1 MHGEG
6 KYEWP
11 ENSKSYEGGWVEGK
25 MQGKGTF
32 KWADGR
38 LYVGEYHQDKKHGSG
53 VFTWPDGKKYDGEW
67 KEGNQHGIGAFH
79 VPSASEKGKIRKK
92 NGVWENGKHIEW
104 TTA

>member
-38 LYVGEYHQDKKHGSG
+38 LYVGEYH
-53 VFTWPDGKKYDGEW
+53 
-67 KEGNQHGIGAFH
+67 
-79 VPSASEKGKIRKK
+79 
-92 NGVWENGKHIEW
+92 
-104 TTA
+104 